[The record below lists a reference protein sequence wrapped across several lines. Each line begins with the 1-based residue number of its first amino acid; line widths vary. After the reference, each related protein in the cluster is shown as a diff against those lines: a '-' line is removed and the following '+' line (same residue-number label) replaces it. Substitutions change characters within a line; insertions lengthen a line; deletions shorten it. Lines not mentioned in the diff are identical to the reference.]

1 MQHFELT
8 SEELE
13 TLSDVLRHGIGEI
26 NMEMYRTDT
35 HDFKELLKH
44 RKQVLE
50 HLLDKLTVVQ
60 AAA

>member
-8 SEELE
+8 PEELE
-13 TLSDVLRHGIGEI
+13 ILSDVLRHGIGEI
-26 NMEMYRTDT
+26 NIELYRTDT

-50 HLLDKLTVVQ
+50 HLLDKFSAVQ